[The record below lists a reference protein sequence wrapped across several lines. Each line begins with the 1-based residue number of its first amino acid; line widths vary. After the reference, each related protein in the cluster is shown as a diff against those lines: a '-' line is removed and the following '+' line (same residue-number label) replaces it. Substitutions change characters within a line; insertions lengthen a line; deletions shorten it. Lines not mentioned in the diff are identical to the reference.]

1 MLTTI
6 QNSLEFRGTS
16 TREDNLTHIVFFI
29 RLTGSVSMTAA
40 IYAK

>member
-16 TREDNLTHIVFFI
+16 TRDYNRMLIVFFI
-29 RLTGSVSMTAA
+29 LMTGSASMTAA